1 MESISKLGRITEII
15 GKVIFYFL
23 IIVSLF
29 VVVSYNISKSEKEPD
44 SSIVIMSI
52 LGNILAL
59 ILIYYF
65 WRLLFRPIY
74 NLNKNIILKI
84 NNQIAEKEFKKKWI
98 ISLICS
104 LIFGVLFIVGTF
116 GISLLIMIPQ
126 YILLIKAKDI

>member
-29 VVVSYNISKSEKEPD
+29 VVVSYNISKSEKDPE

-84 NNQIAEKEFKKKWI
+84 ENQISEREFKKKWI

-116 GISLLIMIPQ
+116 GISLLTMIPQ
-126 YILLIKAKDI
+126 YVLLIKSKDI

>member
-1 MESISKLGRITEII
+1 MERISKLGKITEII
-15 GKVIFYFL
+15 GKIIFYFL
-23 IIVSLF
+23 IIISLF
-29 VVVSYNISKSEKEPD
+29 VVVSYNISKTEKNPET
-44 SSIVIMSI
+44 SILIGSI

-84 NNQIAEKEFKKKWI
+84 ENQIAEREFKKKWI

-116 GISLLIMIPQ
+116 GISLLTMIPH
-126 YILLIKAKDI
+126 YILLIKSKDI

>member
-1 MESISKLGRITEII
+1 MERISKLGKITEII
-15 GKVIFYFL
+15 GKIIFYFL
-23 IIVSLF
+23 IISSLF
-29 VVVSYNISKSEKEPD
+29 VVVSYNISKTEKNPET
-44 SSIVIMSI
+44 SILIGSI
-52 LGNILAL
+52 LGGILAL

-84 NNQIAEKEFKKKWI
+84 ENQISEREFKKKWI

-116 GISLLIMIPQ
+116 GISLLTMIPQ
-126 YILLIKAKDI
+126 YVLLIKSKEI

>member
-1 MESISKLGRITEII
+1 MERISKLGKITEII
-15 GKVIFYFL
+15 GKIIFYFL
-23 IIVSLF
+23 IIISLF
-29 VVVSYNISKSEKEPD
+29 VVVSYNISKTEKNPET
-44 SSIVIMSI
+44 SILIGSI
-52 LGNILAL
+52 LGGILAL

-84 NNQIAEKEFKKKWI
+84 ENQISEREFKKKWI

-116 GISLLIMIPQ
+116 GISLLTMIPQ
-126 YILLIKAKDI
+126 YVLLIKSKDI

>member
-1 MESISKLGRITEII
+1 MERISKLGKITEII
-15 GKVIFYFL
+15 GKIIFYFL
-23 IIVSLF
+23 IIISLF
-29 VVVSYNISKSEKEPD
+29 VVVSYNISKTEKNPET
-44 SSIVIMSI
+44 SILIGSI
-52 LGNILAL
+52 LGGILAL

-84 NNQIAEKEFKKKWI
+84 ENQISKREFKKKWI

-116 GISLLIMIPQ
+116 GISLLTMIPQ
-126 YILLIKAKDI
+126 YVLLIKSKDI